1 MQQTLDDSDLLAAN
15 LDAASIKQQVNSDAM
30 KEADNAEDMSGECPI
45 CFDPYRDRVVCPCPG
60 AHAFCRHCLQG
71 VQTLQC
77 PVCRDSS
84 AEVARWVFLLQA
96 DAAMIQEQLFEVLQS
111 GTVEVVQF
119 LCQTGPTWTGK
130 RRTG

>member
-1 MQQTLDDSDLLAAN
+1 MQQTRDDADLLAAN
-15 LDAASIKQQVNSDAM
+15 LDAASNKQQVNFDAM
-30 KEADNAEDMSGECPI
+30 KEADNAEDMIRECLI
-45 CFDPYRDRVVCPCPG
+45 CFDPYRVRVVCPCPG

>member
-30 KEADNAEDMSGECPI
+30 KEADNAEDIIRECLI
-45 CFDPYRDRVVCPCPG
+45 CFDPYRVRVVCHCLG

-71 VQTLQC
+71 VQTLQG

-84 AEVARWVFLLQA
+84 AEVARWVSFY
-96 DAAMIQEQLFEVLQS
+96 
-111 GTVEVVQF
+111 T
-119 LCQTGPTWTGK
+119 PTP
-130 RRTG
+130 R